1 MRNKIR
7 AFVVTVSI
15 FVAINAAVMAEGN
28 YTVGDITFSNLKEL
42 PGGFLETK
50 LPVKTGDSYSN
61 KSLSDIYLA
70 LKNLGYVSNV
80 NIYPTIAGEKVNL
93 VIEVDEANGALNLA
107 KQVESKQDYTQKT
120 EFKVT
125 SVEIT
130 GAKNTSDYISKI
142 PAKVGEYFVPQDVLN
157 GAKALFETGYFES
170 VDPKVERKADNT
182 VSINYVVVENPIIS
196 KVSVSG
202 QTLYTEEQLKEAL
215 GIKEGEILNGN
226 LLDPQ
231 NNGIIKKYNADGYSL
246 ARVENIKIEK
256 DGALLVSL
264 TEGIVTGISY
274 SKVNSKKEEERRNPN
289 QTKLRTQNYVFER
302 VQKLHEGQVYNKENV
317 EGTIRELYRTG
328 LFTSI
333 EPVFKGGETNPNER
347 TVEFLVEE
355 RPTASINGS
364 ISYGTSVGIVGGI
377 KFSDTNFMGRGQE
390 ATFNVEMSNKGN
402 KTAEIGLFDPWIKGT
417 DRLQGGWSVYWKE
430 SKDEDAVGSELM
442 KVRKIGTRLT
452 LGKGLSDKIYVRTA
466 LRFENVREQEADQ
479 DVREKYNLVA
489 VTPSIIYDTRNNSF
503 NPQSGIYSTASYEYG
518 ELISDPRSYSQVE
531 LDLRAY
537 HRTFFK
543 DSNVMAYRAVWGYT
557 GGGTPES
564 LRFSVGGAESIRG
577 YDSGEFDGYNKFHL
591 SIENRTQVNKFM
603 QIVGF
608 FDIGNAWQTADET
621 PDRESANQFKDLK
634 KGVGVGVRL
643 NTPVGPLRFDYGWP
657 LDAVTA
663 GEKKESGK
671 FYFSFGQTF

>member
-377 KFSDTNFMGRGQE
+377 KFSDTNFMGKGQE
-390 ATFNVEMSNKGN
+390 ATFNVEMSNKGS

-430 SKDEDAVGSELM
+430 SKDEDAVDSELM

-452 LGKGLSDKIYVRTA
+452 LGKGLNDKIYVRTA
-466 LRFENVREQEADQ
+466 LRFENVREQEADL

-503 NPQSGIYSTASYEYG
+503 NPQSGIYSTASYEFG
-518 ELISDPRSYSQVE
+518 ELLKDPRSYSQVE

-543 DSNVMAYRAVWGYT
+543 DANVMAYRAVWGYT

-577 YDSGEFDGYNKFHL
+577 YDSGAFDGYNKFHL

-608 FDIGNAWQTADET
+608 FDMGNAWQTADAK

>member
-377 KFSDTNFMGRGQE
+377 KFSDTNFMGKGQE
-390 ATFNVEMSNKGN
+390 ATFNVEMSNKGS

-430 SKDEDAVGSELM
+430 SKDEDAVDSELM

-452 LGKGLSDKIYVRTA
+452 LGKGLNDKIYVRTA
-466 LRFENVREQEADQ
+466 LRFENVREQEADL

-503 NPQSGIYSTASYEYG
+503 NPQSGIYSTASYEFG
-518 ELISDPRSYSQVE
+518 ELLKDPRSYSQVE

-543 DSNVMAYRAVWGYT
+543 DANVMAYRAVWGYT

-577 YDSGEFDGYNKFHL
+577 YDSGAFDGYNKFHL

-608 FDIGNAWQTADET
+608 FDMGNAWQTADAK

-657 LDAVTA
+657 LDSVIA

>member
-377 KFSDTNFMGRGQE
+377 KFSDTNFMGKGQE
-390 ATFNVEMSNKGN
+390 ATFNVEMSNKGS

-430 SKDEDAVGSELM
+430 SKDEDAVDSELM

-452 LGKGLSDKIYVRTA
+452 LGKGLNDKIYVRTA
-466 LRFENVREQEADQ
+466 LRFENVREQEADL

-503 NPQSGIYSTASYEYG
+503 NPQSGIYSTASYEFG
-518 ELISDPRSYSQVE
+518 ELLKDPRSYSQVE

-543 DSNVMAYRAVWGYT
+543 DANVMAYRAVWGYT

-577 YDSGEFDGYNKFHL
+577 YDSGAFDGYNKFHI

-603 QIVGF
+603 QVVGF
-608 FDIGNAWQTADET
+608 FDMGNAWQTAGAE

-657 LDAVTA
+657 LDSVTA

>member
-15 FVAINAAVMAEGN
+15 FVAMNATVMAEGN

-333 EPVFKGGETNPNER
+333 EPIFKGGEKDPNAR
-347 TVEFLVEE
+347 VVEFLVEE

>member
-256 DGALLVSL
+256 DGSLVVSL

-377 KFSDTNFMGRGQE
+377 KFSDTNFMGKGQE
-390 ATFNVEMSNKGN
+390 ATFNVEMSNKGS

-430 SKDEDAVGSELM
+430 SKDEDAVDSELM

-452 LGKGLSDKIYVRTA
+452 LGKGLNDKIYVRTA
-466 LRFENVREQEADQ
+466 LRFENVREQEADL

-503 NPQSGIYSTASYEYG
+503 NPQSGIYSTASYEFG
-518 ELISDPRSYSQVE
+518 ELLKDPRSYSQVE

-543 DSNVMAYRAVWGYT
+543 DANVMAYRAVWGYT

-577 YDSGEFDGYNKFHL
+577 YDSGAFDGYNKFHL

-608 FDIGNAWQTADET
+608 FDMGNAWQTADAK

-657 LDAVTA
+657 LDSVIA

>member
-256 DGALLVSL
+256 DGSLVVSL
-264 TEGIVTGISY
+264 TEGIVTGIAY

-377 KFSDTNFMGRGQE
+377 KFSDTNFMGKGQE
-390 ATFNVEMSNKGN
+390 ATFNVEMSNKGS

-430 SKDEDAVGSELM
+430 SKDEDAVDSELM

-452 LGKGLSDKIYVRTA
+452 LGKGLNDKIYVRTA
-466 LRFENVREQEADQ
+466 LRFENVREQEADL

-503 NPQSGIYSTASYEYG
+503 NPQSGIYSTASYEFG
-518 ELISDPRSYSQVE
+518 ELLKDPRSYSQVE

-543 DSNVMAYRAVWGYT
+543 DANVMAYRAVWGYT

-577 YDSGEFDGYNKFHL
+577 YDSGAFDGYNKFHL

-608 FDIGNAWQTADET
+608 FDMGNAWQTADAK

-657 LDAVTA
+657 LDSVIA

>member
-1 MRNKIR
+1 M
-7 AFVVTVSI
+7 
-15 FVAINAAVMAEGN
+15 
-28 YTVGDITFSNLKEL
+28 
-42 PGGFLETK
+42 
-50 LPVKTGDSYSN
+50 
-61 KSLSDIYLA
+61 
-70 LKNLGYVSNV
+70 
-80 NIYPTIAGEKVNL
+80 
-93 VIEVDEANGALNLA
+93 
-107 KQVESKQDYTQKT
+107 
-120 EFKVT
+120 
-125 SVEIT
+125 
-130 GAKNTSDYISKI
+130 
-142 PAKVGEYFVPQDVLN
+142 
-157 GAKALFETGYFES
+157 
-170 VDPKVERKADNT
+170 
-182 VSINYVVVENPIIS
+182 
-196 KVSVSG
+196 
-202 QTLYTEEQLKEAL
+202 
-215 GIKEGEILNGN
+215 
-226 LLDPQ
+226 
-231 NNGIIKKYNADGYSL
+231 

-256 DGALLVSL
+256 DGSLAVSL
-264 TEGIVTGISY
+264 TEGIVTGITY
-274 SKVNSKKEEERRNPN
+274 SKVNSKKEGERRNPN
-289 QTKLRTQNYVFER
+289 QTKLRTQDYVFER

-333 EPVFKGGETNPNER
+333 EPVFKGGETNPNAR

-377 KFSDTNFMGRGQE
+377 KFSDTNFMGKGQE
-390 ATFNVEMSNKGN
+390 ATFNVEVSNKGN

-430 SKDEDAVGSELM
+430 SKDEDAVDSELM

-452 LGKGLSDKIYVRTA
+452 LGKGLNDKIYVRTA

-543 DSNVMAYRAVWGYT
+543 DANVMAYRAVWGYT
-557 GGGTPES
+557 GAGTPES

-577 YDSGEFDGYNKFHL
+577 YDSGAFDGYNKFHL

-608 FDIGNAWQTADET
+608 FDMGNAWQTVGAE

>member
-377 KFSDTNFMGRGQE
+377 KFSDTNFMGKGQE
-390 ATFNVEMSNKGN
+390 ATFNVEMSNKGS

-430 SKDEDAVGSELM
+430 SKDEDAVDSELM

-452 LGKGLSDKIYVRTA
+452 LGKGLNDKIYVRTA
-466 LRFENVREQEADQ
+466 LRFENVREQEADL

-503 NPQSGIYSTASYEYG
+503 NPQSGIYSTASYEFG
-518 ELISDPRSYSQVE
+518 ELLKDPRSYSQVE

-543 DSNVMAYRAVWGYT
+543 DANVMAYRAVWGYT

-577 YDSGEFDGYNKFHL
+577 YDSGAFDGYNKFHI

-603 QIVGF
+603 QVVGF
-608 FDIGNAWQTADET
+608 FDMGNAWQTAGAE

>member
-1 MRNKIR
+1 M
-7 AFVVTVSI
+7 
-15 FVAINAAVMAEGN
+15 
-28 YTVGDITFSNLKEL
+28 
-42 PGGFLETK
+42 
-50 LPVKTGDSYSN
+50 
-61 KSLSDIYLA
+61 
-70 LKNLGYVSNV
+70 
-80 NIYPTIAGEKVNL
+80 
-93 VIEVDEANGALNLA
+93 
-107 KQVESKQDYTQKT
+107 
-120 EFKVT
+120 
-125 SVEIT
+125 
-130 GAKNTSDYISKI
+130 
-142 PAKVGEYFVPQDVLN
+142 
-157 GAKALFETGYFES
+157 
-170 VDPKVERKADNT
+170 
-182 VSINYVVVENPIIS
+182 
-196 KVSVSG
+196 
-202 QTLYTEEQLKEAL
+202 
-215 GIKEGEILNGN
+215 
-226 LLDPQ
+226 
-231 NNGIIKKYNADGYSL
+231 

-377 KFSDTNFMGRGQE
+377 KFSDTNFMGKGQE
-390 ATFNVEMSNKGN
+390 ATFNVEVSNKGN

-430 SKDEDAVGSELM
+430 SKDEDAVDSELM

-452 LGKGLSDKIYVRTA
+452 LGKGLNDKIYVRTA

-543 DSNVMAYRAVWGYT
+543 DANVMAYRAVWGYT
-557 GGGTPES
+557 GAGTPES

-577 YDSGEFDGYNKFHL
+577 YDSGAFDGYNKFHL

-608 FDIGNAWQTADET
+608 FDMGNAWQTVGAE

>member
-377 KFSDTNFMGRGQE
+377 KFSDTNFMGKGQE
-390 ATFNVEMSNKGN
+390 ATFNVEMSNKGS

-430 SKDEDAVGSELM
+430 SKDEDAVDSELM

-452 LGKGLSDKIYVRTA
+452 LGKGLNDKIYVRTA
-466 LRFENVREQEADQ
+466 LRFENVREQEADL

-503 NPQSGIYSTASYEYG
+503 NPQSGIYSTASYEFG
-518 ELISDPRSYSQVE
+518 ELLKDPRSYSQVE

-543 DSNVMAYRAVWGYT
+543 DANVMAYRAVWGYT

-577 YDSGEFDGYNKFHL
+577 YDSGAFDGYNKFHI

-603 QIVGF
+603 QVVGF
-608 FDIGNAWQTADET
+608 FDMGNAWQTAGAE

-657 LDAVTA
+657 LDSVIA

>member
-333 EPVFKGGETNPNER
+333 EPIFKGGEKDPNAR
-347 TVEFLVEE
+347 VVEFLVEE

-377 KFSDTNFMGRGQE
+377 KFSDTNFMGKGQE
-390 ATFNVEMSNKGN
+390 ATFNVEMSNKGS

>member
-15 FVAINAAVMAEGN
+15 FVAMNATVMAEGN

-377 KFSDTNFMGRGQE
+377 KFSDTNFMGKGQE
-390 ATFNVEMSNKGN
+390 ATFNVEMSNKGS

-430 SKDEDAVGSELM
+430 SKDEDAVDSELM

-452 LGKGLSDKIYVRTA
+452 LGKGLNDKIYVRTA
-466 LRFENVREQEADQ
+466 LRFENVREQEADL

-503 NPQSGIYSTASYEYG
+503 NPQSGIYSTASYEFG
-518 ELISDPRSYSQVE
+518 ELLKDPRSYSQVE

-543 DSNVMAYRAVWGYT
+543 DANVMAYRAVWGYT

-564 LRFSVGGAESIRG
+564 
-577 YDSGEFDGYNKFHL
+577 
-591 SIENRTQVNKFM
+591 
-603 QIVGF
+603 
-608 FDIGNAWQTADET
+608 
-621 PDRESANQFKDLK
+621 
-634 KGVGVGVRL
+634 
-643 NTPVGPLRFDYGWP
+643 
-657 LDAVTA
+657 
-663 GEKKESGK
+663 
-671 FYFSFGQTF
+671 

>member
-15 FVAINAAVMAEGN
+15 FVAMNATVMAEGN

-226 LLDPQ
+226 LLNLE
-231 NNGIIKKYNADGYSL
+231 NNGIIKKYNVDGYSL
-246 ARVENIKIEK
+246 ARIENIKVEK
-256 DGALLVSL
+256 NGTLEISL
-264 TEGIVTGISY
+264 TEGIVTEISY
-274 SKVNSKKEEERRNPN
+274 SKVNSKKEGERRNPN

-333 EPVFKGGETNPNER
+333 EPIFKGGEKDPNAR
-347 TVEFLVEE
+347 VVEFLVEE

>member
-377 KFSDTNFMGRGQE
+377 KFSDTNFMGKGQE
-390 ATFNVEMSNKGN
+390 ATFNVEMSNKGS

-430 SKDEDAVGSELM
+430 SKDEDAVDSELM

-452 LGKGLSDKIYVRTA
+452 LGKGLNDKIYVRTA
-466 LRFENVREQEADQ
+466 LRFENVREQEADL

-503 NPQSGIYSTASYEYG
+503 NPQSGIYSTASYEFG
-518 ELISDPRSYSQVE
+518 ELLKDPRSYSQVE

-543 DSNVMAYRAVWGYT
+543 DANVMAYRAVWGYT

-577 YDSGEFDGYNKFHL
+577 YDSGAFDGYNKFHL

-608 FDIGNAWQTADET
+608 FDMGNAWQTVGAE

-657 LDAVTA
+657 LDSVTA

>member
-15 FVAINAAVMAEGN
+15 FVAMNAAVMAEGN
-28 YTVGDITFSNLKEL
+28 YTVGEITFSNLKEL

-125 SVEIT
+125 SIEIT

-142 PAKVGEYFVPQDVLN
+142 PAKVGEYFVPQDVIN

-256 DGALLVSL
+256 DGSLAVSL
-264 TEGIVTGISY
+264 TEGIVTGITY
-274 SKVNSKKEEERRNPN
+274 SKVNSKKEGERRNPN
-289 QTKLRTQNYVFER
+289 QTKLRTQDYVFER

-333 EPVFKGGETNPNER
+333 EPVFKGGETNPNAR

-377 KFSDTNFMGRGQE
+377 KFSDTNFMGKGQE
-390 ATFNVEMSNKGN
+390 ATFNVEVSNKGN

-430 SKDEDAVGSELM
+430 SKDEDAVDSELM

-452 LGKGLSDKIYVRTA
+452 LGKGLNDKIYVRTA

-503 NPQSGIYSTASYEYG
+503 NPQSGIYSTASYEFG
-518 ELISDPRSYSQVE
+518 ELLKDPRSYSQVE

-543 DSNVMAYRAVWGYT
+543 DANVMAYRAVWGYT

-577 YDSGEFDGYNKFHL
+577 YDSGAFDGYNKFHL

-608 FDIGNAWQTADET
+608 FDMGNAWQTADAK

-657 LDAVTA
+657 LDSVIA

>member
-377 KFSDTNFMGRGQE
+377 KFSDTNFMGKGQE
-390 ATFNVEMSNKGN
+390 ATFNVEMSNKGS

-430 SKDEDAVGSELM
+430 SKDEDAVDSELM

-452 LGKGLSDKIYVRTA
+452 LGKGLNDKIYVRTA
-466 LRFENVREQEADQ
+466 LRFENVREQEADL

-503 NPQSGIYSTASYEYG
+503 NPQSGIYSTASYEFG
-518 ELISDPRSYSQVE
+518 ELLKDPRSYSQVE

-543 DSNVMAYRAVWGYT
+543 DANVMAYRAVWGYT

-577 YDSGEFDGYNKFHL
+577 YD
-591 SIENRTQVNKFM
+591 
-603 QIVGF
+603 
-608 FDIGNAWQTADET
+608 
-621 PDRESANQFKDLK
+621 
-634 KGVGVGVRL
+634 
-643 NTPVGPLRFDYGWP
+643 
-657 LDAVTA
+657 
-663 GEKKESGK
+663 
-671 FYFSFGQTF
+671 

>member
-15 FVAINAAVMAEGN
+15 VVAMNATVMAEGN

-274 SKVNSKKEEERRNPN
+274 SKVNSKKEGERRNPN

-328 LFTSI
+328 LITSI

-377 KFSDTNFMGRGQE
+377 KFSDTNFMGKGQE
-390 ATFNVEMSNKGN
+390 ATFNVEMSNKGS

-430 SKDEDAVGSELM
+430 SKDEDAVDSELM

-452 LGKGLSDKIYVRTA
+452 LGKGLNDKIYVRTA
-466 LRFENVREQEADQ
+466 LRFENVREQEADL

-503 NPQSGIYSTASYEYG
+503 NPQSGIYSTASYEFG
-518 ELISDPRSYSQVE
+518 ELLKDPRSYSQVE

-543 DSNVMAYRAVWGYT
+543 DANVMAYRAVWGYT

-577 YDSGEFDGYNKFHL
+577 YDSGAFDGYNKFHI

-603 QIVGF
+603 QVVGF
-608 FDIGNAWQTADET
+608 FDMGNAWQTAGAE

-657 LDAVTA
+657 LDSVIS

>member
-15 FVAINAAVMAEGN
+15 FVAMNAAVMAEGN
-28 YTVGDITFSNLKEL
+28 YTVGEITFSNLKEL

-125 SVEIT
+125 SIEIT

-142 PAKVGEYFVPQDVLN
+142 SAKVGEYFVPQDVIN

-256 DGALLVSL
+256 DGSLAVSL
-264 TEGIVTGISY
+264 TEGIVTGITY
-274 SKVNSKKEEERRNPN
+274 SKVNSKKEGERRNPN
-289 QTKLRTQNYVFER
+289 QTKLRTQDYVFER

-333 EPVFKGGETNPNER
+333 EPVFKGGETNPNAR

-377 KFSDTNFMGRGQE
+377 KFSDTNFMGKGQE
-390 ATFNVEMSNKGN
+390 ATFNVEVSNKGN

-430 SKDEDAVGSELM
+430 SKDEDAVDSELM

-452 LGKGLSDKIYVRTA
+452 LGKGLNDKIYVRTA

-543 DSNVMAYRAVWGYT
+543 DANVMAYRAVWGYT
-557 GGGTPES
+557 GAGTPES

-577 YDSGEFDGYNKFHL
+577 YDSGAFDGYNKFHL

-608 FDIGNAWQTADET
+608 FDMGNAWQTVGAE

>member
-377 KFSDTNFMGRGQE
+377 KFSDTNFMGKGQE
-390 ATFNVEMSNKGN
+390 ATFNVEMSNKGS

-430 SKDEDAVGSELM
+430 SKDEDAVDSELM

-452 LGKGLSDKIYVRTA
+452 LGKGLNDKIYVRTA
-466 LRFENVREQEADQ
+466 LRFENVREQEADL

-503 NPQSGIYSTASYEYG
+503 NPQSGIYSTASYEFG
-518 ELISDPRSYSQVE
+518 ELLKDPRSYSQVE

-543 DSNVMAYRAVWGYT
+543 DANVMAYRAVWGYT

-577 YDSGEFDGYNKFHL
+577 YDSGAFDGYNKFHI

-603 QIVGF
+603 QVVGF
-608 FDIGNAWQTADET
+608 FDMGNAWQTAGAE
-621 PDRESANQFKDLK
+621 PDRESANQFKDIK
-634 KGVGVGVRL
+634 KGGGVG
-643 NTPVGPLRFDYGWP
+643 G
-657 LDAVTA
+657 
-663 GEKKESGK
+663 
-671 FYFSFGQTF
+671 

>member
-377 KFSDTNFMGRGQE
+377 KFSDTNFMGKGQE
-390 ATFNVEMSNKGN
+390 ATFNVEMSNKGS

>member
-1 MRNKIR
+1 MRNKIK

-15 FVAINAAVMAEGN
+15 FVAMNAAVMAEGN
-28 YTVGDITFSNLKEL
+28 YTVGEITFSNLKEL

-125 SVEIT
+125 SIEIT
-130 GAKNTSDYISKI
+130 GAKNTSDYISRI
-142 PAKVGEYFVPQDVLN
+142 PAKVGEYFVPQDVIN

-256 DGALLVSL
+256 DGSLAVSL
-264 TEGIVTGISY
+264 TEGIVTGITY

-333 EPVFKGGETNPNER
+333 EPVFKGGETNPNAR

-377 KFSDTNFMGRGQE
+377 KFSDTNFMGKGQE
-390 ATFNVEMSNKGN
+390 ATFNVEVSNKGN

-430 SKDEDAVGSELM
+430 SKDEDAVDSELM

-452 LGKGLSDKIYVRTA
+452 LGKGLNDKIYVRTA

-543 DSNVMAYRAVWGYT
+543 DANVMAYRAVWGYT
-557 GGGTPES
+557 GAGTPES

-577 YDSGEFDGYNKFHL
+577 YDSGAFDGYNKFHL

-608 FDIGNAWQTADET
+608 FDMGNAWQTVGAE

>member
-231 NNGIIKKYNADGYSL
+231 KNVIIKK
-246 ARVENIKIEK
+246 
-256 DGALLVSL
+256 
-264 TEGIVTGISY
+264 
-274 SKVNSKKEEERRNPN
+274 
-289 QTKLRTQNYVFER
+289 
-302 VQKLHEGQVYNKENV
+302 
-317 EGTIRELYRTG
+317 
-328 LFTSI
+328 
-333 EPVFKGGETNPNER
+333 
-347 TVEFLVEE
+347 
-355 RPTASINGS
+355 
-364 ISYGTSVGIVGGI
+364 
-377 KFSDTNFMGRGQE
+377 
-390 ATFNVEMSNKGN
+390 
-402 KTAEIGLFDPWIKGT
+402 
-417 DRLQGGWSVYWKE
+417 
-430 SKDEDAVGSELM
+430 
-442 KVRKIGTRLT
+442 
-452 LGKGLSDKIYVRTA
+452 
-466 LRFENVREQEADQ
+466 
-479 DVREKYNLVA
+479 
-489 VTPSIIYDTRNNSF
+489 
-503 NPQSGIYSTASYEYG
+503 
-518 ELISDPRSYSQVE
+518 
-531 LDLRAY
+531 
-537 HRTFFK
+537 
-543 DSNVMAYRAVWGYT
+543 
-557 GGGTPES
+557 
-564 LRFSVGGAESIRG
+564 
-577 YDSGEFDGYNKFHL
+577 
-591 SIENRTQVNKFM
+591 
-603 QIVGF
+603 
-608 FDIGNAWQTADET
+608 
-621 PDRESANQFKDLK
+621 
-634 KGVGVGVRL
+634 
-643 NTPVGPLRFDYGWP
+643 
-657 LDAVTA
+657 
-663 GEKKESGK
+663 
-671 FYFSFGQTF
+671 

>member
-15 FVAINAAVMAEGN
+15 FVAMNAAVMAEGN
-28 YTVGDITFSNLKEL
+28 YTVGEITFSNLKEL

-377 KFSDTNFMGRGQE
+377 KFSDTNFMGKGQE
-390 ATFNVEMSNKGN
+390 ATFNVEVSNKGN

-430 SKDEDAVGSELM
+430 SKDEDAVDSELM

-452 LGKGLSDKIYVRTA
+452 LGKGLNDKIYVRTA

-543 DSNVMAYRAVWGYT
+543 DANVMAYRAVWGYT
-557 GGGTPES
+557 GAGTPES

-577 YDSGEFDGYNKFHL
+577 YDSGAFDGYNKFHL

-608 FDIGNAWQTADET
+608 FDMGNAWQTVGAE

>member
-377 KFSDTNFMGRGQE
+377 KFSDTNFMGKGQE
-390 ATFNVEMSNKGN
+390 ATFNVEMSNKGS

-430 SKDEDAVGSELM
+430 SKDEDAVDSELM

>member
-377 KFSDTNFMGRGQE
+377 KFSDTNFMGKGQE
-390 ATFNVEMSNKGN
+390 ATFNVEVSNKGN

-430 SKDEDAVGSELM
+430 SKDEDAVDSELM

-452 LGKGLSDKIYVRTA
+452 LGKGLNDKIYVRTA

-543 DSNVMAYRAVWGYT
+543 DANVMAYRAVWGYT
-557 GGGTPES
+557 GAGTPES

-577 YDSGEFDGYNKFHL
+577 YDSGAFDGYNKFHL

-608 FDIGNAWQTADET
+608 FDMGNAWQTVGAE

>member
-377 KFSDTNFMGRGQE
+377 KFSDTNFMGKGQE
-390 ATFNVEMSNKGN
+390 ATFNVEMSNKGS

-430 SKDEDAVGSELM
+430 SKDEDAVDSELM

-452 LGKGLSDKIYVRTA
+452 LGKGLNDKIYVRTA
-466 LRFENVREQEADQ
+466 LRFENVREQEADL

-503 NPQSGIYSTASYEYG
+503 NPQSGIYSTASYEFG
-518 ELISDPRSYSQVE
+518 ELLKDPRSYSQVE

-543 DSNVMAYRAVWGYT
+543 DANVMAYRAVWGYT

-577 YDSGEFDGYNKFHL
+577 YDSGAFDGYNKFHL

-603 QIVGF
+603 QVVGF
-608 FDIGNAWQTADET
+608 FDMGNAWQTVGAE

-657 LDAVTA
+657 LDSVTA

>member
-15 FVAINAAVMAEGN
+15 FVAMNATVMAEGN

-274 SKVNSKKEEERRNPN
+274 SKVNSKKEGERRNPN

-377 KFSDTNFMGRGQE
+377 KFSDTNFMGKGQE
-390 ATFNVEMSNKGN
+390 ATFNVEMSNKGS

-430 SKDEDAVGSELM
+430 SKDEDAVDSELM

-452 LGKGLSDKIYVRTA
+452 LGKGLNDKIYVRTA
-466 LRFENVREQEADQ
+466 LRFENVREQEADL

-503 NPQSGIYSTASYEYG
+503 NPQSGIYSTASYEFG
-518 ELISDPRSYSQVE
+518 EL
-531 LDLRAY
+531 
-537 HRTFFK
+537 
-543 DSNVMAYRAVWGYT
+543 
-557 GGGTPES
+557 
-564 LRFSVGGAESIRG
+564 
-577 YDSGEFDGYNKFHL
+577 
-591 SIENRTQVNKFM
+591 
-603 QIVGF
+603 
-608 FDIGNAWQTADET
+608 
-621 PDRESANQFKDLK
+621 
-634 KGVGVGVRL
+634 
-643 NTPVGPLRFDYGWP
+643 
-657 LDAVTA
+657 
-663 GEKKESGK
+663 
-671 FYFSFGQTF
+671 

>member
-28 YTVGDITFSNLKEL
+28 YTVGEITFSNLKEL

-125 SVEIT
+125 SIEIT

-256 DGALLVSL
+256 DGSLAVSL
-264 TEGIVTGISY
+264 TEGIVTGITY
-274 SKVNSKKEEERRNPN
+274 SKVNSKKEGERRNPN

-333 EPVFKGGETNPNER
+333 EPVFKGGETNPNAR

-377 KFSDTNFMGRGQE
+377 KFSDTNFMGKGQE
-390 ATFNVEMSNKGN
+390 ATFNVEMSNKGS

-430 SKDEDAVGSELM
+430 SKDEDAVDSELM

-452 LGKGLSDKIYVRTA
+452 LGKGLNDKIYVRTA

-543 DSNVMAYRAVWGYT
+543 DANVMAYRAVWGYT
-557 GGGTPES
+557 GAGTPES

-577 YDSGEFDGYNKFHL
+577 YDSGAFDGYNKFHI

-608 FDIGNAWQTADET
+608 FDMGNAWQTVGAE

>member
-333 EPVFKGGETNPNER
+333 EPIFKGGEKDPNAR
-347 TVEFLVEE
+347 VVEFLVEE

>member
-15 FVAINAAVMAEGN
+15 FVAMNATVMAEGN

-377 KFSDTNFMGRGQE
+377 KFSDTNFMGKGQE
-390 ATFNVEMSNKGN
+390 ATFNVEMSNKGS

>member
-15 FVAINAAVMAEGN
+15 FVAMNAAVMAEGN
-28 YTVGDITFSNLKEL
+28 YTVGEITFSNLKEL

-125 SVEIT
+125 SIEIT
-130 GAKNTSDYISKI
+130 GAKNTSDYISRI
-142 PAKVGEYFVPQDVLN
+142 PAKVGEYFVPQDVIN

-202 QTLYTEEQLKEAL
+202 QTLYTGEQLKEAL

-274 SKVNSKKEEERRNPN
+274 SKVNSKKEGERRNPN
-289 QTKLRTQNYVFER
+289 QTKLRTQDYVFER

-333 EPVFKGGETNPNER
+333 EPVFKGGETNPNAR

-377 KFSDTNFMGRGQE
+377 KFSDTNFMGKGQE
-390 ATFNVEMSNKGN
+390 ATFNVEVSNKGN

-430 SKDEDAVGSELM
+430 SKDEDAVDNELM

-452 LGKGLSDKIYVRTA
+452 LGKGLNDKIYVRTA

-543 DSNVMAYRAVWGYT
+543 DANVMAYRAVWGYT
-557 GGGTPES
+557 GAGTPES

-577 YDSGEFDGYNKFHL
+577 YDSGAFDGYNKFHL

-608 FDIGNAWQTADET
+608 FDMGNAWQTVGAE

>member
-28 YTVGDITFSNLKEL
+28 YTVGEITFSNLKEL

-377 KFSDTNFMGRGQE
+377 KFSDTNFMGKGQE
-390 ATFNVEMSNKGN
+390 ATFNVEMSNKGS

-430 SKDEDAVGSELM
+430 SKDEDAVDSELM

-452 LGKGLSDKIYVRTA
+452 LGKGLNDKIYVRTA
-466 LRFENVREQEADQ
+466 LRFENVREQEADL

-503 NPQSGIYSTASYEYG
+503 NPQSGIYSTASYEFG
-518 ELISDPRSYSQVE
+518 ELLKDPRSYSQVE

-543 DSNVMAYRAVWGYT
+543 DANVMAYRAVWGYT

-577 YDSGEFDGYNKFHL
+577 YDSGAFDGYNKFHI

-603 QIVGF
+603 QVVGF
-608 FDIGNAWQTADET
+608 FDMGNAWQTAGAE

>member
-333 EPVFKGGETNPNER
+333 EPIFKGGEKDPNAR
-347 TVEFLVEE
+347 VVEFLVEE

-621 PDRESANQFKDLK
+621 PDGESANQFKDLK

>member
-377 KFSDTNFMGRGQE
+377 KFSDTNFMGKGQE
-390 ATFNVEMSNKGN
+390 ATFNVEMSNKGS

-430 SKDEDAVGSELM
+430 SKDEDAVDSELM

-452 LGKGLSDKIYVRTA
+452 LGKGLNDKIYVRTA
-466 LRFENVREQEADQ
+466 LRFENVREQEADL

>member
-15 FVAINAAVMAEGN
+15 FVAMNAAVMAEGN
-28 YTVGDITFSNLKEL
+28 YTVGEITFSNLKEL

-125 SVEIT
+125 SIEIT

-142 PAKVGEYFVPQDVLN
+142 PAKVGEYFVPQDVIN

-246 ARVENIKIEK
+246 ARVEDIKIEK
-256 DGALLVSL
+256 DGSLAVSL
-264 TEGIVTGISY
+264 TEGIVTGITY
-274 SKVNSKKEEERRNPN
+274 SKVNSKKEGERRNPN
-289 QTKLRTQNYVFER
+289 QTKLRTQDYVFER

-333 EPVFKGGETNPNER
+333 EPVFKGGETNPNAR

-377 KFSDTNFMGRGQE
+377 KFSDTNFMGKGQE
-390 ATFNVEMSNKGN
+390 ATFNVEVSNKGN

-430 SKDEDAVGSELM
+430 SKDEDAVDSELM

-452 LGKGLSDKIYVRTA
+452 LGKGLNDKIYVRTA

-543 DSNVMAYRAVWGYT
+543 DANVMAYRAVWGYT
-557 GGGTPES
+557 GAGTPES

-577 YDSGEFDGYNKFHL
+577 YDSGAFDGYNKFHL

-608 FDIGNAWQTADET
+608 FDMGNAWQTVGAE

>member
-142 PAKVGEYFVPQDVLN
+142 PAKVGEYFVPQDVIN

-377 KFSDTNFMGRGQE
+377 KFSDTNFMGKGQE
-390 ATFNVEMSNKGN
+390 ATFNVEMSNKGS

-430 SKDEDAVGSELM
+430 SKDEDAVDSELM

-452 LGKGLSDKIYVRTA
+452 LGKGLNDKIYVRTA
-466 LRFENVREQEADQ
+466 LRFENVREQEADL

-503 NPQSGIYSTASYEYG
+503 NPQSGIYSTASYEFG
-518 ELISDPRSYSQVE
+518 ELLKDPRSYSQVE

-543 DSNVMAYRAVWGYT
+543 DANVMAYRAVWGYT

-577 YDSGEFDGYNKFHL
+577 YDSGAFDGYNKFHI

-603 QIVGF
+603 QVVGF
-608 FDIGNAWQTADET
+608 FDMGNAWQTAGAE

-657 LDAVTA
+657 LDSVTA

>member
-15 FVAINAAVMAEGN
+15 FVAMNATVMAEGN

-182 VSINYVVVENPIIS
+182 VSINYVVVENPVIS
-196 KVSVSG
+196 KVIVTG

-215 GIKEGEILNGN
+215 GVKEGEILNGN
-226 LLDPQ
+226 LLNLE
-231 NNGIIKKYNADGYSL
+231 NNGIIKKYNVDGYSL
-246 ARVENIKIEK
+246 ARIENIKVEK
-256 DGALLVSL
+256 NGTLEISL
-264 TEGIVTGISY
+264 TEGIVTEISY
-274 SKVNSKKEEERRNPN
+274 SKVNSKKEGERRNPN

-333 EPVFKGGETNPNER
+333 EPIFKGGEKDPNAR
-347 TVEFLVEE
+347 VVEFLVEE

>member
-15 FVAINAAVMAEGN
+15 FVAMNAAVMAEGN
-28 YTVGDITFSNLKEL
+28 YTVGEITFSNLKEL

-125 SVEIT
+125 SIEIT

-142 PAKVGEYFVPQDVLN
+142 PAKVGEYFVPQDVIN

-274 SKVNSKKEEERRNPN
+274 SKVNSKKEGERRNPN
-289 QTKLRTQNYVFER
+289 QTKLRTQDYVFER

-333 EPVFKGGETNPNER
+333 EPVFKGGETNPNAR

-377 KFSDTNFMGRGQE
+377 KFSDTNFMGKGQE
-390 ATFNVEMSNKGN
+390 ATFNVEVSNKGN

-430 SKDEDAVGSELM
+430 SKDEDAVDSELM

-452 LGKGLSDKIYVRTA
+452 LGKGLNDKIYVRTA

-543 DSNVMAYRAVWGYT
+543 DANVMAYRAVWGYT
-557 GGGTPES
+557 GAGTPES

-577 YDSGEFDGYNKFHL
+577 YDSGAFDGYNKFHL

-608 FDIGNAWQTADET
+608 FDMGNAWQTVGAE

>member
-355 RPTASINGS
+355 RSTASINGS

-377 KFSDTNFMGRGQE
+377 KFSDTNFMGKGQE
-390 ATFNVEMSNKGN
+390 ATFNVEMSNKGS

>member
-377 KFSDTNFMGRGQE
+377 KFSDTNFMGKGQE
-390 ATFNVEMSNKGN
+390 ATFNVEMSNKGS

-430 SKDEDAVGSELM
+430 SKDEDAVDSELM

-452 LGKGLSDKIYVRTA
+452 LGKGLNDKIYVRTA
-466 LRFENVREQEADQ
+466 LRFENVREQEADL

-503 NPQSGIYSTASYEYG
+503 NPQSGIYSTASYEFG
-518 ELISDPRSYSQVE
+518 ELLKDPRSYSQVE

-543 DSNVMAYRAVWGYT
+543 DANVMAYRAVWGYT

-577 YDSGEFDGYNKFHL
+577 YDSGAFDGYNKFHL

-608 FDIGNAWQTADET
+608 FDMGNAWQTVGAE